1 MSLSI
6 RSKLFLTVGLLAAM
20 SIGVLLAVFYVVDR
34 GAEQAQRINVIGK
47 QRTLTQMVTKDLLAL
62 EVAGD
67 QDRAAYRGTL
77 KTTVSRFDQTLR
89 AALDGGVIVE
99 PDASKVEM
107 SAIKN
112 PASRRA
118 LIEGLETW
126 EPLLASLEPVL
137 SGAAEPG
144 SVEFSRAVNATL
156 KANMPLLDSMNK
168 ATVALSA
175 GTADAFALLK
185 VVKIAAVLGIIVLGV
200 MAGLVVQR
208 EIVRPISLIV
218 KRLETIAEVDG
229 DLTARLPDTRHDEL
243 GALGSAFNL
252 FLGKVHDLVVAVS
265 DVSHKIGGASGDV
278 AEGMQ
283 VLAAVSDE
291 QNEQLERASAAV
303 TQSAASIQEVS
314 QKTDQAAETAGDN
327 GKIARESGAS
337 FDETIDD
344 MRSISTTVDEMS
356 VVIAALGDRS
366 EQIGSIVT
374 VINDIADQTNLLALN
389 AAIEAARA
397 GEHGRGFAVVADEV
411 RKLAERTTE
420 ATDEIAK
427 SIGSIRDEA
436 TRAQERMSASTERVR
451 AGVERASAARERST
465 QAVSGA
471 EGLATAIYDIAKASE
486 EQAVAA
492 EEISQVI
499 QRVSS
504 DSVRAGDNLRAGE
517 NAIGRLTEKSD
528 QLRGLVGRFNFRG
541 RDGRLGEG
549 DPPPGITN
557 RRRDPRDAARE
568 FVDSVRGNPPS

>member
-6 RSKLFLTVGLLAAM
+6 RSKLFLTVGLLAAT

-47 QRTLTQMVTKDLLAL
+47 QRTLTQMVAKDLLAL
-62 EVAGD
+62 EVASD
-67 QDRAAYRGTL
+67 RDRAAYRGTL
-77 KTTVSRFDQTLR
+77 KSTVSRFDQTLR
-89 AALDGGVIVE
+89 AALEGGVIVE
-99 PDASKVEM
+99 TDASKVEM
-107 SAIKN
+107 PAIAN

-200 MAGLVVQR
+200 TAGLDEQR

-283 VLAAVSDE
+283 ALAAVSDE

-303 TQSAASIQEVS
+303 TESAASIQEVS

-356 VVIAALGDRS
+356 VVIEALGDRS

-397 GEHGRGFAVVADEV
+397 GAHGRGRVHHHP
-411 RKLAERTTE
+411 RPPCSE
-420 ATDEIAK
+420 AP
-427 SIGSIRDEA
+427 
-436 TRAQERMSASTERVR
+436 RAASR
-451 AGVERASAARERST
+451 A
-465 QAVSGA
+465 
-471 EGLATAIYDIAKASE
+471 
-486 EQAVAA
+486 
-492 EEISQVI
+492 
-499 QRVSS
+499 
-504 DSVRAGDNLRAGE
+504 
-517 NAIGRLTEKSD
+517 
-528 QLRGLVGRFNFRG
+528 
-541 RDGRLGEG
+541 
-549 DPPPGITN
+549 
-557 RRRDPRDAARE
+557 
-568 FVDSVRGNPPS
+568 